1 MNTNT
6 AIAITQIGLCT
17 PLGET
22 PSTVL
27 NHLISANIDGMKWRD
42 DLMLERPTWVG
53 EVTSQLTSLPKKWQ
67 VFDTRNNQIALVAA
81 KQIEQQVMAAK
92 EQYGAE
98 RIAVIIG
105 TSTSGIATGEQAL
118 AYQAKHGSFPTHYDY
133 SQQELGDPSQFLQ
146 CYFGLSGPCFTVSTA
161 CSSSAKAFAS
171 ARRMLNANLCD
182 LAIVGGVDSLCQLT
196 LNGFNALESISKGRC
211 QPFSINRDGI
221 NIGEGGALFL
231 LTRATAND
239 NITLTGVGESSDA
252 YHISAPH
259 PEGQGAISAMQS
271 ALDMAQLTPA
281 QISYLNLHGT
291 ATQKNDAM
299 ESRAVSHVFGSQLPA
314 CSSTKPLVGHTL
326 GAAGAIEAA
335 FCYLLLS
342 DLNSTEQLAPQV
354 WDQQADPN
362 NPQLPFVRLGDRAS
376 IQHVMSN
383 SFAFGGSNAC
393 LILSRRT
400 LC

>member
-1 MNTNT
+1 
-6 AIAITQIGLCT
+6 
-17 PLGET
+17 
-22 PSTVL
+22 
-27 NHLISANIDGMKWRD
+27 
-42 DLMLERPTWVG
+42 
-53 EVTSQLTSLPKKWQ
+53 
-67 VFDTRNNQIALVAA
+67 
-81 KQIEQQVMAAK
+81 
-92 EQYGAE
+92 
-98 RIAVIIG
+98 
-105 TSTSGIATGEQAL
+105 
-118 AYQAKHGSFPTHYDY
+118 
-133 SQQELGDPSQFLQ
+133 
-146 CYFGLSGPCFTVSTA
+146 
-161 CSSSAKAFAS
+161 
-171 ARRMLNANLCD
+171 MLNANLCD

-239 NITLTGVGESSDA
+239 NIILTGVGESSDA

-259 PEGQGAISAMQS
+259 PAGQGAISAMQS

-342 DLNSTEQLAPQV
+342 DLNTAEQLAPQV